1 MKYVWIMKL
10 NDAFFQKRKLQTL
23 VENQTTYSLTNAE
36 MHVFETHQQ
45 AEQVLLRFDQPVLA
59 SMLTGKKVM
68 HLEDRPSFDFLPGES
83 LILPANEL
91 MCIDFPEARIDN
103 PTRCLAMTISEEKI
117 DRVVQLMNETMQKA
131 DAKEWLFSE
140 DAFKFTDDAVLHQI
154 IHRLLFYFTEN
165 HPSRDLFVEFTLKEL
180 IIRMLQT
187 ETKIH
192 YQNNAK
198 LLATSNAMASIVD
211 YIQNNLDKSITVT
224 ELSRKA
230 YMSESNFH
238 RVFKNELGLSP
249 IEFINEERLKKA
261 SALLRYSRK
270 KVKEICIECGYNSLS
285 YFTRLFKRKYRVS
298 PAKYQKNMGGRV

>member
-1 MKYVWIMKL
+1 MKL
-10 NDAFFQKRKLQTL
+10 NDAFFQQRKLQTL
-23 VENQTTYSLTNAE
+23 VENQTTYNLTNAE

-45 AEQVLLRFDQPVLA
+45 AEKVLLKFDKPVLA

-68 HLEDRPSFDFLPGES
+68 HLENQSSFDFLPGES

-131 DAKEWLFSE
+131 SFEEWTFADNS
-140 DAFKFTDDAVLHQI
+140 FKFTDDAVLHQI
-154 IHRLLFYFTEN
+154 VHRLLFYFTEN

-187 ETKIH
+187 ETKIG
-192 YQNNAK
+192 YQKNAK
-198 LLATSNAMASIVD
+198 QLSTSNPIAFVVD
-211 YIQNNLDKSITVT
+211 YIRKNLSESLTVA
-224 ELSRKA
+224 ELSQKA

-238 RVFKNELGLSP
+238 RVFKNELGTSP
-249 IEFINEERLKKA
+249 IEFINEERMKRA
-261 SALLRYSRK
+261 TSLLRYSKK
-270 KVKEICIECGYNSLS
+270 KVKEVCEECGFNSLS
-285 YFTRLFKRKYRVS
+285 YFTRLFKRKQNVS
-298 PAKYQKNMGGRV
+298 PAAYRKRMGLKS